1 MFRGSREMHKPLRKG
16 KVKNLQ
22 MDAQTHSQ
30 QLPEEA
36 QVSGGS
42 L

>member
-1 MFRGSREMHKPLRKG
+1 MLRSSSEGKHFSKG
-16 KVKNLQ
+16 NAKNLQ
-22 MDAQTHSQ
+22 MDARTHSQ

-36 QVSGGS
+36 QVSGES